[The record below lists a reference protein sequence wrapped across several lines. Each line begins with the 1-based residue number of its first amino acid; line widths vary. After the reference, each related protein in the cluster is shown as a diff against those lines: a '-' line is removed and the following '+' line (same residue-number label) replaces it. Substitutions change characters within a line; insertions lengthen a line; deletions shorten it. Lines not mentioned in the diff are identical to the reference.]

1 MDYIKILIGIG
12 ILLLCFIVY
21 KKRHKISSFFSGK
34 EKESQSIDNNTL
46 KQPTDEPKKE
56 IKKKVK
62 KENKEDLCY
71 LDIAISP
78 KEDEVTEL
86 GRIILKLHS
95 KECPKTCENF
105 KSLCKIEYKNCLIHR
120 LIPGFMFQTG
130 DYENNDGTGGASIY
144 GAKFSDENLLLKHYK
159 RGIVSMANSGPNTN
173 GSQFFITFNE
183 THHLDEKHVVFGEM
197 VDGFDVLDKIEK
209 IPTNEKDEPI
219 PLLYILN
226 SGILGSKEKV
236 I

>member
-1 MDYIKILIGIG
+1 
-12 ILLLCFIVY
+12 
-21 KKRHKISSFFSGK
+21 
-34 EKESQSIDNNTL
+34 
-46 KQPTDEPKKE
+46 
-56 IKKKVK
+56 
-62 KENKEDLCY
+62 
-71 LDIAISP
+71 
-78 KEDEVTEL
+78 
-86 GRIILKLHS
+86 
-95 KECPKTCENF
+95 
-105 KSLCKIEYKNCLIHR
+105 
-120 LIPGFMFQTG
+120 
-130 DYENNDGTGGASIY
+130 
-144 GAKFSDENLLLKHYK
+144 
-159 RGIVSMANSGPNTN
+159 MANSGPNTN